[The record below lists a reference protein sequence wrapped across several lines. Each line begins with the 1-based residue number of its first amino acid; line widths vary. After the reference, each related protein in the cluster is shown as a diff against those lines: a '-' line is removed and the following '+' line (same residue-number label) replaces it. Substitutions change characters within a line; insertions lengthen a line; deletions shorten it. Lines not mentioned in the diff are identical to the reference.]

1 MSKLVLYTHP
11 QSRGRIAHW
20 MMEELGEPYEVVWLD
35 YAGSMQASDYLVIN
49 PMGKV
54 PALQHGEAIVT
65 EAAAICAYL
74 ADQFPAKQLI
84 PIQPQERA
92 AYFRWLFFAAGPL
105 EQAVT
110 AKSQNWLV
118 KSEQESFLGFGNYS
132 KTINALAQA
141 LQTNPYIA
149 GKEFSA
155 ADVYVGSHISWGML
169 FNTIEKQPVFEDYVA
184 RLYVRSAYNR
194 ANQIN
199 DQYLQ
204 AQKN

>member
-1 MSKLVLYTHP
+1 MSKLVLYTNP

-20 MMEELGEPYEVVWLD
+20 MMEELSEPYEVVWLD
-35 YAGSMQASDYLVIN
+35 YATSMQAPEYLAIN

-54 PALQHGEAIVT
+54 PALTHGLAVIT

-74 ADQFPAKQLI
+74 ADQFPAKQLM
-84 PIQPQERA
+84 PPQPEDRA
-92 AYFRWLFFAAGPL
+92 AFFRWLFFAAGPL

-110 AKSQNWLV
+110 VKSQNWPV
-118 KSEQESFLGFGNYS
+118 TPEQEGILGFGNYS

-141 LQTNPYIA
+141 LRASPYIA
-149 GKEFSA
+149 GREFSA

-169 FNTIEKQPVFEDYVA
+169 FNTIEKLPVFEDYVS
-184 RLYVRSAYNR
+184 RLYLRPAYKR

-199 DQYLQ
+199 NQRLQ
-204 AQKN
+204 AAKV